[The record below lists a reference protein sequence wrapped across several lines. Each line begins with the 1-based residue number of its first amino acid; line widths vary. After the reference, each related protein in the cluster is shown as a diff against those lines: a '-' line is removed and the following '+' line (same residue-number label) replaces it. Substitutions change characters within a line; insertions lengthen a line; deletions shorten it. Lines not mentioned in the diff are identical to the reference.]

1 MVQSLASAAKASSSK
16 RKKATKVSGDPAK
29 PKSRIQRQN
38 ESKII
43 QAAIKQFSR
52 HGFRGATLDE
62 IASSA
67 GLSKPNLLYYFKNKE
82 ELYHASLSHVLD
94 TWLSPL
100 LSLDPDTEPEI
111 ALSRY
116 IETKMEMSRDY
127 PEASRMYAM
136 EMIEGAKVIKPIL
149 QTRLAEIAKSKTEIL
164 AKWTREG
171 KLANLNGVHLL
182 FSIWAITQHYADFEA
197 QVKSQTGATLRNK
210 EFFEEATNAV
220 KKIIFHGVLR

>member
-16 RKKATKVSGDPAK
+16 RKKAAKVSGDPAK